1 MYEPVET
8 ITLTGFDPEGE
19 PEIRR
24 MNDGSLLVVFN
35 LMPPS
40 WGEDNPEPFD
50 DFDRQ
55 LEQAVGTPVIWEDRE
70 YFRIARPGP
79 DTIDLIRRFLEDYRA
94 TRSSGTA

>member
-1 MYEPVET
+1 MYEPVGT
-8 ITLTGFDPEGE
+8 ITLAGFDPEGE
-19 PEIRR
+19 PEIWK

-40 WGEDNPEPFD
+40 WADDNPDPFD

-55 LEQAVGTPVIWEDRE
+55 LEQAAGAPVTWEDRE

-79 DTIDLIRRFLEDYRA
+79 DTVERVRRFLEGYRQMK
-94 TRSSGTA
+94 R